1 MSNSPEAFDAVAI
14 AVDWLDACRQRRLSD
29 VLELY
34 DDDATVDC
42 CEGGRFEG
50 RHALRAYW
58 NLRLSNQ
65 DSGAFEIEAILP
77 ETRGVYLEYR
87 DCGGQAFRMRF
98 RFNDAGKIV
107 HTACGPLVAT
117 DGALA
122 A

>member
-1 MSNSPEAFDAVAI
+1 MSNSREAFDAVAI
-14 AVDWLDACRQRRLSD
+14 VVDWLDACGQRRLSD
-29 VLELY
+29 LLELY

-50 RHALRAYW
+50 RHALSAYW
-58 NLRLSNQ
+58 HLRLSNQ
-65 DSGAFEIEAILP
+65 DPGAFEIEAILP

-87 DCGGQAFRMRF
+87 CGRRTFRIRF

-107 HTACGPLVAT
+107 HTTCDPLVSK
-117 DGALA
+117 DDALA